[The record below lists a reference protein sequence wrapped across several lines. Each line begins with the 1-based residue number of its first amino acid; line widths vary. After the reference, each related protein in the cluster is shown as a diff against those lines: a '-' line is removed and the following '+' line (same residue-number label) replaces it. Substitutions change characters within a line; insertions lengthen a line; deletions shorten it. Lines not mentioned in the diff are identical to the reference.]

1 MCVWRAE
8 VGTPDFRVPIRSSPR
23 GRLTA
28 PASYDRDM
36 VLVAVAQFA
45 PVADVGAN
53 LASVRTLIAAA
64 AETGAGLVLLPE
76 YASFFEHR
84 MGPRFAEHAQ
94 PLDGPFVEGVRAA
107 AAAAGLVAVLGLVES
122 AQRDRFRNT
131 AVAVSGD
138 GVIATYRKTHL
149 YDAFGA
155 DESTWVEPGALE
167 PPETFLLGGL
177 RVGLQTCYDLRFPE
191 VTRVLADAEVD
202 LVLVPADWVPGT
214 GKVHAWRTLL
224 TARAIEN
231 TAFVASAGQIPPE
244 GVGTSLIIGPAGETL
259 AELGEERGI
268 AVAELDPARV
278 REVRAANPALRLRR
292 YTVLPR

>member
-1 MCVWRAE
+1 
-8 VGTPDFRVPIRSSPR
+8 
-23 GRLTA
+23 
-28 PASYDRDM
+28 M
-36 VLVAVAQFA
+36 VQVAVAQFA
-45 PVADVGAN
+45 PTADVAGN
-53 LASVRTLIAAA
+53 LAAVGALIAEAA
-64 AETGAGLVLLPE
+64 GRGAALVVLPE

-94 PLDGPFVEGVRAA
+94 AVDGPFVEGVRAVA
-107 AAAAGLVAVLGLVES
+107 AEHGTIAVFGLVE
-122 AQRDRFRNT
+122 AAEGERFRNT

-138 GVIATYRKTHL
+138 GVIAVYRKTHL

-167 PPETFLLGGL
+167 PPQTFLVGEL

-202 LVLVPADWVPGT
+202 LVLVPADWVPGP

-231 TAFVASAGQIPPE
+231 TAFVAAAGQIPPE
-244 GVGTSLIIGPAGETL
+244 GAGTSLILDPAGATL
-259 AELGEERGI
+259 AELGDEHGI
-268 AVAELDPARV
+268 AIADLDPARIT
-278 REVRAANPALRLRR
+278 EVRAANPALRLRR

>member
-1 MCVWRAE
+1 
-8 VGTPDFRVPIRSSPR
+8 
-23 GRLTA
+23 
-28 PASYDRDM
+28 M
-36 VLVAVAQFA
+36 VQVAVAQFA
-45 PVADVGAN
+45 PTADVAAN
-53 LASVRTLIAAA
+53 LAAVRALVAEAAGRGA
-64 AETGAGLVLLPE
+64 ALVVLPE

-107 AAAAGLVAVLGLVES
+107 AAEHAVVAVFGLVE
-122 AQRDRFRNT
+122 AAEGERFRNT
-131 AVAVSGD
+131 AVAVDGD
-138 GVIATYRKTHL
+138 GVVAVYRKTHL

-167 PPETFLLGGL
+167 PPQTFLVGDL

-202 LVLVPADWVPGT
+202 LVLVPADWVPGP

-231 TAFVASAGQIPPE
+231 TAFVAAAGQVPPD
-244 GVGTSLIIGPAGETL
+244 GVGTSLILDPAGATL
-259 AELGEERGI
+259 AELGEEHGI
-268 AVAELDPARV
+268 AIADLDPARIT
-278 REVRAANPALRLRR
+278 EVRAANPALRLRR

>member
-1 MCVWRAE
+1 
-8 VGTPDFRVPIRSSPR
+8 
-23 GRLTA
+23 
-28 PASYDRDM
+28 M
-36 VLVAVAQFA
+36 VRVAVAQFA
-45 PVADVGAN
+45 PGADVVAN
-53 LASVRTLIAAA
+53 LAAVRALVAEAAGQG
-64 AETGAGLVLLPE
+64 AELVVLPE
-76 YASFFEHR
+76 YASFMEHR
-84 MGPRFAEHAQ
+84 MGRRFHEHAQ
-94 PLDGPFVEGVRAA
+94 ALDGPFVEGVRAA
-107 AAAAGLVAVLGLVES
+107 AEASGLVAVFGLVES
-122 AQRDRFRNT
+122 AEGERFRNT

-167 PPETFLLGGL
+167 PPETFLVGDL

-202 LVLVPADWVPGT
+202 LVLVPADWVPGP
-214 GKVHAWRTLL
+214 GKVHHWRTLL

-244 GVGTSLIIGPAGETL
+244 GVGTSLVLGPAGETL
-259 AELGEERGI
+259 AELGEERGV
-268 AVAELDPARV
+268 AVADLDPSRI
-278 REVRAANPALRLRR
+278 REVRTANPALRLRR